1 MSASDVV
8 TAFIQ
13 AIERMDV
20 KGASTLLADD
30 VSYENVPMSPVP
42 GREATRA
49 VSERF
54 VACSRIEWPVK
65 RQMSSGNSVMNE
77 RVDRFE
83 INGTWV
89 ELPVVGVF
97 EVNDD
102 DRITLWH
109 DYFDLE
115 TYMRQMAPHRP
126 GARLRLSRLGTHHEA
141 LVRALRD
148 HLLARHH
155 SRGERRRRRSI
166 WVSSTSTSTSSPD
179 GTDALWLTHT
189 WMPTVVSPASRC
201 DCAAADTCPRSDRSS
216 TASTAP
222 WSAGAAAPCRR

>member
-20 KGASTLLADD
+20 EGACALLADD

-42 GREATRA
+42 GRDATRA
-49 VSERF
+49 VLERF
-54 VACSRIEWPVK
+54 VAPCSRIEWPVK

-102 DRITLWH
+102 DRITLWR

-126 GARLRLSRLGTHHEA
+126 S
-141 LVRALRD
+141 
-148 HLLARHH
+148 
-155 SRGERRRRRSI
+155 
-166 WVSSTSTSTSSPD
+166 
-179 GTDALWLTHT
+179 
-189 WMPTVVSPASRC
+189 
-201 DCAAADTCPRSDRSS
+201 
-216 TASTAP
+216 
-222 WSAGAAAPCRR
+222 

>member
-20 KGASTLLADD
+20 EGACALLADD

-49 VSERF
+49 VLERF
-54 VACSRIEWPVK
+54 VAPCSRIEWPVK

-102 DRITLWH
+102 DRITLWR

-126 GARLRLSRLGTHHEA
+126 S
-141 LVRALRD
+141 
-148 HLLARHH
+148 
-155 SRGERRRRRSI
+155 
-166 WVSSTSTSTSSPD
+166 
-179 GTDALWLTHT
+179 
-189 WMPTVVSPASRC
+189 
-201 DCAAADTCPRSDRSS
+201 
-216 TASTAP
+216 
-222 WSAGAAAPCRR
+222 

>member
-20 KGASTLLADD
+20 EGACALLADD

-42 GREATRA
+42 GRDATRA
-49 VSERF
+49 VLERF
-54 VACSRIEWPVK
+54 VGPCTRIEWPVK
-65 RQMSSGNSVMNE
+65 RQMESGNSVMNE

-102 DRITLWH
+102 DLITLWR
-109 DYFDLE
+109 DYFDLD

-126 GARLRLSRLGTHHEA
+126 S
-141 LVRALRD
+141 
-148 HLLARHH
+148 
-155 SRGERRRRRSI
+155 
-166 WVSSTSTSTSSPD
+166 
-179 GTDALWLTHT
+179 
-189 WMPTVVSPASRC
+189 
-201 DCAAADTCPRSDRSS
+201 
-216 TASTAP
+216 
-222 WSAGAAAPCRR
+222 

>member
-20 KGASTLLADD
+20 EGACALLADD

-49 VSERF
+49 VLERF
-54 VACSRIEWPVK
+54 VAPCSRIEWPVK
-65 RQMSSGNSVMNE
+65 RQMSNGNSVMNE

-102 DRITLWH
+102 DRITLWR
-109 DYFDLE
+109 DSFALE
-115 TYMRQMAPHRP
+115 AYMRQMAPHRP
-126 GARLRLSRLGTHHEA
+126 S
-141 LVRALRD
+141 
-148 HLLARHH
+148 
-155 SRGERRRRRSI
+155 
-166 WVSSTSTSTSSPD
+166 
-179 GTDALWLTHT
+179 
-189 WMPTVVSPASRC
+189 
-201 DCAAADTCPRSDRSS
+201 
-216 TASTAP
+216 
-222 WSAGAAAPCRR
+222 